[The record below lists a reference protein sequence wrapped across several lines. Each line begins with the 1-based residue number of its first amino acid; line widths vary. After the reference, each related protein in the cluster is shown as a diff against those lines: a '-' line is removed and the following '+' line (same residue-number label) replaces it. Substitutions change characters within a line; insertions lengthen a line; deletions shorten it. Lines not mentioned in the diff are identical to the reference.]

1 MQSLILQEKN
11 TLSAF
16 FADSNDIGIVIGA
29 SGNKTDNTAAALS
42 LYLSLKNSGKN
53 IQVIS
58 LSDPIVEESHL
69 VGIDNIGKSFSGN
82 VKTLTISVP
91 YREGEIDKVSY
102 NIEKDRLNVNLFAQT
117 HGISFSEKDIN
128 YIKQGA
134 APSSIITL
142 GVRLKSDLAGIV
154 ELKEDSKIL
163 QIDLRSNDRFGSI
176 ALIDPTYSSVSEA
189 VTELLYELAFPVDID
204 TAQNLLDGIVAATD
218 NFSKTASMFA
228 FQFAGLLMQSG
239 AQRRQ
244 VERMPQAEEV
254 FPQAEEL
261 LKPRDV
267 SYNQKVARDFFKS
280 STPAPVTPA
289 PSSISN
295 QPSPEETP
303 QIETTGGEVPS
314 DWFLPKVFKGSRKG
328 N

>member
-11 TLSAF
+11 ALTAF
-16 FADSNDIGIVIGA
+16 FADSNDIGIVIGTF
-29 SGNKTDNTAAALS
+29 GNKIDNTAAALS
-42 LYLSLKNSGKN
+42 LYLSLRSAGKN
-53 IQVIS
+53 VQVIS
-58 LSDPIVEESHL
+58 LSDPQVSESHL
-69 VGIDNIGKSFSGN
+69 VGIDGIEKSFSGN

-91 YREGEIDKVSY
+91 YKEGEIDKVSY

-128 YIKQGA
+128 YIKQGS
-134 APSSIITL
+134 APSALITL
-142 GVRLKSDLAGIV
+142 GVRLKSDLANAAEIRQ
-154 ELKEDSKIL
+154 DSKIL
-163 QIDLRSNDRFGSI
+163 QIDLKSNDRFGSI

-228 FQFAGLLMQSG
+228 FQFSGLLMQSG

-244 VERMPQAEEV
+244 VGQMPAEEV

-267 SYNQKVARDFFKS
+267 NYNQKVARDFFKS

-289 PSSISN
+289 PSSISS
-295 QPSPEETP
+295 QPSPEEVP
-303 QIETTGGEVPS
+303 QGETTVGEVPS